1 MENDNQNVKPT
12 EETQQEQQV
21 TKPEPNI
28 TVTNNGSTMTA
39 TVNPV
44 DPMADP
50 ETPEDTQ
57 QEQQEAPSQ
66 EDNLQQTIDTQK
78 QTDVDVKETLTSK
91 GVDFDK
97 LADEYSNVGKLSE
110 DSMKVLK
117 DAGFPESVV
126 NAYLAGL
133 EATNERFVNTV
144 KGYAGGDEGYQK
156 LTEFIKTQPKGVVEA
171 FNASIATGNLGQIQL
186 TIDGLMAK
194 MAKTYGTSNPTIMGG
209 VANAQ
214 AQGYTSMEQMTKDMS
229 DPRYQVDPAFTRSVM
244 MKVKNA
250 TIF

>member
-1 MENDNQNVKPT
+1 MENDNQNVNPT

-97 LADEYSNVGKLSE
+97 LADE
-110 DSMKVLK
+110 KVPADECTYCGTCLEHCTQQIDIPEVLEK
-117 DAGFPESVV
+117 VCENFETGFSP
-126 NAYLAGL
+126 
-133 EATNERFVNTV
+133 
-144 KGYAGGDEGYQK
+144 YAGS
-156 LTEFIKTQPKGVVEA
+156 P
-171 FNASIATGNLGQIQL
+171 
-186 TIDGLMAK
+186 
-194 MAKTYGTSNPTIMGG
+194 
-209 VANAQ
+209 
-214 AQGYTSMEQMTKDMS
+214 
-229 DPRYQVDPAFTRSVM
+229 
-244 MKVKNA
+244 
-250 TIF
+250 